1 MYEQS
6 KGGIGAEMSEF
17 DRKQHVSALQLARVE
32 KLLNDFENRL
42 AAEVD
47 HKYKEE
53 HNFNNILIY
62 ISGKSIITYRE
73 ILCLSSRG
81 FPDGALSLSRN
92 LYEQNIIVAFLYSK
106 RKSSDF
112 EEYIEDYYLAGE
124 IQRLKALKWEAD
136 YLRDSLSDS
145 AKYNNQIE
153 ALKLKSH
160 QKVTGNDY
168 WWTGFNSFARL
179 ADYCSVSEND
189 KQYEIMMKRLRLM
202 YKLACISLHAGSLGN
217 TIRLGVENGFSG
229 IDNRA
234 KTNGHELPLC
244 FASHSMIPIIG
255 VTSTELNID
264 GSDLIQESNDLS
276 IFYYD
281 RLLKEGIRV

>member
-1 MYEQS
+1 
-6 KGGIGAEMSEF
+6 MSEF
-17 DRKQHVSALQLARVE
+17 DRKQHISELQLVRVE
-32 KLLNDFENRL
+32 KLIDDFENRL

-53 HNFNNILIY
+53 QNFNNILIY
-62 ISGKSIITYRE
+62 TSGKSILTFRE
-73 ILCLSSRG
+73 ILYLSSMG

-106 RKSSDF
+106 STSSDF
-112 EEYIEDYYLAGE
+112 GEYIEDYYLAGE
-124 IQRLKALKWEAD
+124 IQRLKVLKWEAD
-136 YLRDSLSDS
+136 ILSGKLSDS
-145 AKYNNQIE
+145 EKYNNQIE

-168 WWTGFNSFARL
+168 WWTGFNSFAGL
-179 ADYCSVSEND
+179 ADYCSASEND
-189 KQYEIMMKRLRLM
+189 KHYEKMMKRLRLM
-202 YKLACISLHAGSLGN
+202 YKCACISLHAGSLGN
-217 TIRLGVENGFSG
+217 NIRLGVENGFSG

-234 KTNGHELPLC
+234 KTNGHDLPLC

-255 VTSTELNID
+255 VTCNELNID
-264 GSDLIQESNDLS
+264 GSDLIRESNDLS

-281 RLLKEGIRV
+281 RLLKEGIHV